1 MSSGAAPKKILV
13 VRNDKLGDFTLALP
27 SFDLLR
33 RNMPELEI
41 WGLVS
46 EYTRELAELYPA
58 IDRVL
63 VDPVDGGTLSLARR
77 LREERFDAVITL
89 FSTTRVGAAARMAG
103 IPCRLAP
110 ATKLAQI
117 FYSWRITQR
126 RSRSVKPEFEYNL
139 DLVRAFLERQGR
151 CASDHVERPVLRVD
165 ESAIA
170 LRRAALAEQHG
181 IESSSQ
187 WVIVHPGH
195 GGSANNLSEQQYQ
208 CLIDGLQLGTNNNV
222 IVTAGPGEFEKAHRL
237 ADHIKTTEVVV
248 HESTQGLGV
257 FIEVLATAELFIG
270 GSTGPL
276 HLAGALDVP
285 TAGFYPRRTSSSATR
300 WQTLNRPE
308 RRLAFMPPSAAEERD
323 MSAIDIEEAAAI
335 IRRRYF
341 SATLSRV

>member
-1 MSSGAAPKKILV
+1 MKSGTTPKKIIV

-27 SFDLLR
+27 TFELLK
-33 RNMPELEI
+33 RNMPELEV

-63 VDPVDGGTLSLARR
+63 VDPADGKALNLARS
-77 LREERFDAVITL
+77 LRKERFDAVITL
-89 FSTTRVGAAARMAG
+89 ISTNRVGAAAMMAG

-117 FYSWRITQR
+117 FYNWRITQR

-139 DLVRAFLERQGR
+139 DLARAFLQRQER
-151 CASDHVERPVLRVD
+151 CVSDQVDRPVIHTD

-181 IESSSQ
+181 IAASSR
-187 WVIVHPGH
+187 WLIVHPGH
-195 GGSANNLSEQQYQ
+195 GGSANNLSVQQYQ
-208 CLIDGLQLGTNNNV
+208 RLIDGIQLGTDLTV
-222 IVTAGPGEFEKAHRL
+222 VVTSGPGELDKARRL
-237 ADHIKTTEVVV
+237 ADRLETTTAIV

-257 FIEVLATAELFIG
+257 FIEVLATAEFFIG

-285 TAGFYPRRTSSSATR
+285 TAGFYPRRTTSSATR

-308 RRLAFMPPSAAEERD
+308 RRLAFMPPPTAGERD
-323 MSAIDIEEAAAI
+323 MSAIDIDAAAAL
-335 IRRRYF
+335 IRRRYL
-341 SATLSRV
+341 ATTTSN